1 MKRIYIREEY
11 CMNCRLCE
19 VHCIVQNSKTKNI
32 LKAYK
37 GEDPKPLARVLVE
50 QRGYLS
56 FALQCRHC
64 SDAPCIEACIGGAMH
79 RDPAT
84 MAVVCDEDRC
94 LGCWSCVRVC
104 PAGAVTP
111 GKAGKVAS
119 KCDLCAGDSTPVCV
133 ENCPNGALVYE
144 ERKG

>member
-1 MKRIYIREEY
+1 MKRIYAREEH
-11 CMNCRLCE
+11 CIACRLCE
-19 VHCIVQNSKTKNI
+19 ITCLVRRSKSKNI
-32 LKAYK
+32 VKAFRNEK
-37 GEDPKPLARVLVE
+37 DRITPGIRVE
-50 QRGYLS
+50 ESGRLS

-94 LGCWSCVRVC
+94 LGCWSCVMVC

-111 GKAGKVAS
+111 GKDNKVAS